1 MKEEDIE
8 KLGLLIDKLENLIQA
23 MTMPLPDSIH
33 IQGIKP
39 ALPEILNEVKA
50 VYLDEGG
57 ENWWDE

>member
-1 MKEEDIE
+1 
-8 KLGLLIDKLENLIQA
+8 

-33 IQGIKP
+33 MQGIKP

-57 ENWWDE
+57 EDWWD

>member
-1 MKEEDIE
+1 MKEENIE

-23 MTMPLPDSIH
+23 MTMPLPGSIH
-33 IQGIKP
+33 RHGIKP